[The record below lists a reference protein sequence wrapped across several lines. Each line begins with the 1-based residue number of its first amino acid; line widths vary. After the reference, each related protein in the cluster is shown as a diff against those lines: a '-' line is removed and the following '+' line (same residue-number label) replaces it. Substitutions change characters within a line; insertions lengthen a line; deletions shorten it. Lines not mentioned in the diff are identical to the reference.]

1 MTKMKYEDDDII
13 ISLNWD
19 LFHEHLAKCE
29 ECRNTCLDIWHH
41 MRTTELGLKECSKES
56 K

>member
-1 MTKMKYEDDDII
+1 MTHEDDDII
-13 ISLNWD
+13 SLNWN

-41 MRTTELGLKECSKES
+41 IHHKLREMKNND
-56 K
+56 